1 MQLET
6 LARIRALAESRR
18 NDLATF
24 LGEIV
29 RIPSPSGGEV
39 DVASRIRREMEAVG
53 FDEVRLDAL
62 GSVIGRIGSGPIVI
76 AMDAHIDTV
85 GVGNP
90 DLWRIDPYAGT
101 VIDGC
106 VWGRGAAD
114 QKGGM
119 AALIE
124 AGRIIKQ
131 LGLDRDGRFTLFVTG
146 TVLEED
152 CDGLCWLHLIRED
165 GLRPEVVI
173 VTEPTGG
180 RIYRG
185 QRGRME
191 IEIEVRGVSA
201 HGSAPER
208 GQNAIYRMTE
218 VVRGI
223 QQMAGSFPADE
234 FLGRGSVTVTYIEGR
249 GPSLCAVP
257 DISRLRLDRR
267 LTWGETPESAL
278 AEVRRVLDGCS
289 WRDEP
294 EVARVRVPRFE
305 QPAYTGKVY
314 PSDAVFPAWKMPADH
329 PAVRA
334 AERTLRALDP
344 AEAARRFAAAAG
356 ETSTSGVE
364 PSEACWTFSTN
375 GVAICG
381 THGIP
386 CVGMG
391 PGFEEQAHAPDEF
404 CPVEHLVKAAAF
416 YAAFPLV
423 YCAPPATR

>member
-1 MQLET
+1 MDQKT
-6 LARIRALAESRR
+6 LTAIRELAQTRR
-18 NDLATF
+18 DGLAGF

-29 RIPSPSGGEV
+29 RIPSPSGAEG
-39 DVASRIRREMEAVG
+39 DVAARIRREMEAVG
-53 FDEVRLDAL
+53 FDEVRTDAL
-62 GSVIGRIGSGPIVI
+62 GSVVGRIGSGPTVI

-85 GVGNP
+85 GAGNH
-90 DLWRIDPYAGT
+90 DLWDFDPFSGT
-101 VIDGC
+101 VLDGC

-119 AALIE
+119 AALVE

-131 LGLDRDGRFTLFVTG
+131 LGLDRAGRFTLLVTG

-152 CDGLCWLHLIRED
+152 CDGLCWLHLIQED

-180 RIYRG
+180 HIYRG

-191 IEIEVRGVSA
+191 IEITVRGVSA

-218 VVRGI
+218 VVRGV
-223 QQMAGSFPADE
+223 QQLAAHFPSDE

-257 DISRLRLDRR
+257 DFSRLQLDRR
-267 LTWGETPESAL
+267 LTWGETRESAL
-278 AEVRRVLDGCS
+278 AEVRGVLEGCS
-289 WRDEP
+289 WSSEP
-294 EVARVRVPRFE
+294 DVAQVRVPRFE
-305 QPAYTGKVY
+305 RPAYTGKVY
-314 PSDAVFPAWKMPADH
+314 PSEAVFPAWKLAADH

-334 AERTLRALDP
+334 AERTLWALFP
-344 AEAARRFAAAAG
+344 ADVARRFAATAGEAPAAG
-356 ETSTSGVE
+356 AGPT
-364 PSEACWTFSTN
+364 EARWTFSTN

-391 PGFEEQAHAPDEF
+391 PGFEEQAHAPNEF
-404 CPVEHLVKAAAF
+404 CPVDHLVTAAAF

-423 YCAPPATR
+423 YCAAQPG